1 MKGVPIMKKKALLFC
16 LLAGLLLL
24 CLFGRNNLL
33 KKTGHNV
40 HIYRWDGEKTTDYW
54 AFDDKNGKPVVKAL
68 KKVRAR
74 KAPDWTADLAEM
86 PLYGISVDTFNGRD
100 RKALWTGGYW
110 IDEEGNA
117 WTFDFDFEQMIA
129 DTQWADTWERD
140 FIAVPCYR
148 YAAQNGDNWNPVFLN
163 PADQIKVQ
171 AGLTMTI
178 KTQEKDTITA
188 EIRNDGSAAW
198 EYGAGWGV
206 QVCLDGAWYGVP
218 SVNSFDIPAIAFV
231 LEPGDVREITYNLTH
246 YGDLPPGLYR
256 IVQDGLTAEFTLE

>member
-1 MKGVPIMKKKALLFC
+1 MKKKALLFC

-24 CLFGRNNLL
+24 CAFGRNDLL
-33 KKTGHNV
+33 KKVGNNV
-40 HIYRWDGEKTTDYW
+40 HIYRWDGEKTVDYW
-54 AFDDKNGKPVVKAL
+54 NYEIKKGRPVVKAL
-68 KKVRAR
+68 KKVRAK

-86 PLYGISVDTFNGRD
+86 PLYGVSVDTHDGTGLD
-100 RKALWTGGYW
+100 ALWTGGYW

-117 WTFDFDFEQMIA
+117 WTFDFDFEQLIA
-129 DTQWADTWERD
+129 DTQWHSTREYEG
-140 FIAVPCYR
+140 IGVPCYR
-148 YAAQNGDNWNPVFLN
+148 YAAQNGDNWNPAFLN

-178 KTQEKDTITA
+178 KTQEKDTIRA

-218 SVNSFDIPAIAFV
+218 SVNSFDIPAIAFI
-231 LEPGDVREITYNLTH
+231 LEPGDVREIAYNLTR